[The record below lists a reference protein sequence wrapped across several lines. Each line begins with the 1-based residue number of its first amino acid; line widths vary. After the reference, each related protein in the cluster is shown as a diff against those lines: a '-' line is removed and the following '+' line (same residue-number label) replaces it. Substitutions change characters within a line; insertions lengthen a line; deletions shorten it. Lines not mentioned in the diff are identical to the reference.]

1 MFTTKVTQ
9 GDQGG
14 GYRDGAGRKSGW
26 TRLGAE
32 MRGLRDLKYL
42 TQGLHPL
49 HRRGQWGPLSSC
61 PVLRQDCSDWGRRV
75 VGPRSLI
82 PGIHPLDEEGNFFTG
97 IKDLFEVQ
105 VLRLRLWFVGQGRR
119 GMWTQEIQ
127 SQRQTHT
134 HTGRSRE
141 VGGGTWGQAGS
152 SSVVPSCLP
161 NKIRGPSPN
170 PMQRQSNSGQM
181 ITCVCS

>member
-14 GYRDGAGRKSGW
+14 GYRDGAGRKSGR

-105 VLRLRLWFVGQGRR
+105 VLRLRLWLVGQGRGGCGPR
-119 GMWTQEIQ
+119 KFSPRDRRIPTQA
-127 SQRQTHT
+127 
-134 HTGRSRE
+134 E
-141 VGGGTWGQAGS
+141 VERWEEAHGGGL
-152 SSVVPSCLP
+152 VPLMW
-161 NKIRGPSPN
+161 SP
-170 PMQRQSNSGQM
+170 PASPTRYVDHPPTPCRNSP
-181 ITCVCS
+181 TLDK